1 MRRLIHINVIRLRF
15 AHSRGMQK
23 LPPFRERTA
32 AHFRVQADE
41 YRESARQQASPEEEE
56 RLIRLAE
63 RYEAL
68 AQMREE
74 AELPTN

>member
-1 MRRLIHINVIRLRF
+1 
-15 AHSRGMQK
+15 MQK

-32 AHFRVQADE
+32 AHLRAQAGE
-41 YRESARQQASPEEEE
+41 YRESARQQASPEAVE
-56 RLIRLAE
+56 RLFRLAE

-74 AELPTN
+74 AEALTN